1 MPETYRIKGNSMSP
15 EYVDGDIVLIN
26 SFPDYY
32 IDDVVVLD
40 LPKIGYV
47 IKRIKGFKEGKIIL
61 KGDNQKLHSSV
72 CDQLHKKDDII
83 GKVVG
88 LKY

>member
-1 MPETYRIKGNSMSP
+1 MSP
-15 EYVDGDIVLIN
+15 AYIDGDIVLIN
-26 SFPDYY
+26 SSLDYY
-32 IDDVVVLD
+32 IDDVVVLN

-47 IKRIKGFKEGKIIL
+47 IKRIKDFKEGKIIL

-72 CDQLHKKDDII
+72 CDQLHKKEDII

>member
-1 MPETYRIKGNSMSP
+1 MSP

-26 SFPDYY
+26 SFTDYY

>member
-1 MPETYRIKGNSMSP
+1 MSP

-32 IDDVVVLD
+32 IDDVVILD

-72 CDQLHKKDDII
+72 CDQLHKKDDVI